1 MYSKDDLLLINE
13 IQGVYASEYDEDT
26 ARLLREVNEWGSLRA
41 SFQELHGE
49 FDDIEEE
56 YYE

>member
-1 MYSKDDLLLINE
+1 MYSKDDLLLMNE

-26 ARLLREVNEWGSLRA
+26 TRLLREVNEWGSLRA
-41 SFQELHGE
+41 NFQELQGE